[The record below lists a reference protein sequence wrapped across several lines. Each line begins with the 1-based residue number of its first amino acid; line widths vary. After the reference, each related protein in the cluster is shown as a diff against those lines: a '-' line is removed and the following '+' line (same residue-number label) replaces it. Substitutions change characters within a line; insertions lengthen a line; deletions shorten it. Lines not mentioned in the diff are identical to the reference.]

1 MIRPC
6 TRVDEPGWLEMRQ
19 ALWPEASR
27 AEHLDEMQTFLD
39 QPQRYGQFI
48 GLDGAGRPTG
58 FIEAAVRG
66 DYVNGTETSPVA
78 FVEGLYVKPEY
89 RRQGWAASLMRAIE
103 AWARDMGCQELA
115 SDAALDNRPS
125 HAAHL
130 ALGFEETERVVY
142 FRKVIGDA

>member
-27 AEHLDEMQTFLD
+27 AEHLGEMQEFID

-48 GLDGAGRPTG
+48 GVDGAGRPTG
-58 FIEAAVRG
+58 FIEAAVRH

-78 FVEGLYVKPEY
+78 FVEGLYVRPEF
-89 RRQGWAASLMRAIE
+89 RRQGWAADLMRAVE
-103 AWARDMGCQELA
+103 AWARDRGCQELA
-115 SDAALDNRPS
+115 SDAALENTPS
-125 HAAHL
+125 QATHL